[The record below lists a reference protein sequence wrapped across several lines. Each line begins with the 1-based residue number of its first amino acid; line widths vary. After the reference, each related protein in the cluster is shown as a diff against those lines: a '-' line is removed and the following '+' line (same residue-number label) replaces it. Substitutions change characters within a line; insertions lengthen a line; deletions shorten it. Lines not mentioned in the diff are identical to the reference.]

1 MWLRLA
7 LRQVLFYSLACTIC
21 GRHRRRS
28 ETRVVL
34 DICRRISACSF
45 ASLAARFR
53 RRTGRAAGASE
64 ERRRSWERYGRV
76 LPLPPR
82 LDSACAIED
91 SIVKLRRYL
100 VRNGQLRSW
109 GTQRDLLVHE
119 TACLCI
125 ELVAY
130 HSVVAY
136 HHRQL
141 RSSSTLFPA
150 LAAAPR
156 GWHMSVESKRRA
168 GPGCLV
174 HHNTLGLHVCVCV
187 RARER
192 MRVRESLYVRPF
204 LYLLAP
210 TCLLAQANVLW
221 TSKCTC
227 SLLNPISSISSA
239 RVITAICDPGT
250 RSFCTTCITESSMSK
265 SRIHFTTPVHGIV
278 ASADTGNRATAAD
291 PGLSLPAPSTA
302 LATMAPFRGRGSAPW
317 PGVPSRFPSE
327 TSSCA
332 PMMYAAA
339 P

>member
-1 MWLRLA
+1 MILTGSLKSSLRGRLQATSLRFPRKRQMHALTRTRAQPHARTPNHTYARKRNHVRSHSCHAFLPRTFIEKRGCERLIWLRLA

-21 GRHRRRS
+21 SRHRRRS

-76 LPLPPR
+76 LPLPPW
-82 LDSACAIED
+82 LDSASAIED

-174 HHNTLGLHVCVCV
+174 HHNTLGLHVCVCA

-192 MRVRESLYVRPF
+192 MRV
-204 LYLLAP
+204 
-210 TCLLAQANVLW
+210 
-221 TSKCTC
+221 
-227 SLLNPISSISSA
+227 
-239 RVITAICDPGT
+239 
-250 RSFCTTCITESSMSK
+250 
-265 SRIHFTTPVHGIV
+265 
-278 ASADTGNRATAAD
+278 
-291 PGLSLPAPSTA
+291 
-302 LATMAPFRGRGSAPW
+302 
-317 PGVPSRFPSE
+317 
-327 TSSCA
+327 
-332 PMMYAAA
+332 
-339 P
+339 